1 MITAVIIALQH
12 IGIIEKN
19 SEKMNEKVTSRQEIK
34 SIYVLH

>member
-19 SEKMNEKVTSRQEIK
+19 SEKMNEKLTPGKR
-34 SIYVLH
+34 